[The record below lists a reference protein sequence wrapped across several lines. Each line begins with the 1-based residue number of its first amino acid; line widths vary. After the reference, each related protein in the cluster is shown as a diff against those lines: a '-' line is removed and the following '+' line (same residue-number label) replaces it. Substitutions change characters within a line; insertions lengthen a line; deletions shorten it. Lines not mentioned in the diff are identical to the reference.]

1 MLLEHQGQKSF
12 KALPLF
18 KEFCSECVG
27 NICFCNVSS
36 RRNFKWFPKQTRQK
50 QGYLQCFHKTTCK
63 KIKNVFKQNSR
74 FFSSCSSVEKSI
86 IPSSGLVGGIG
97 YWVLEIKWGRQ
108 SGPKNALLQIN
119 MLYERAMH
127 CTCKMPKLTCCECIR
142 RDTFLHLP
150 KRTDL
155 NGDLLAKNRS
165 GTVLTNR
172 MEMSPAA
179 VTAI

>member
-74 FFSSCSSVEKSI
+74 FFQLVFF
-86 IPSSGLVGGIG
+86 SGKINHPLIRTCGG
-97 YWVLEIKWGRQ
+97 YWVLGTRNKVREAVWAQKCFAPNKHALRTCHALYLQ
-108 SGPKNALLQIN
+108 NA
-119 MLYERAMH
+119 EA
-127 CTCKMPKLTCCECIR
+127 
-142 RDTFLHLP
+142 
-150 KRTDL
+150 
-155 NGDLLAKNRS
+155 DLLRVHPEGHVFA
-165 GTVLTNR
+165 LTKADGF
-172 MEMSPAA
+172 E
-179 VTAI
+179 